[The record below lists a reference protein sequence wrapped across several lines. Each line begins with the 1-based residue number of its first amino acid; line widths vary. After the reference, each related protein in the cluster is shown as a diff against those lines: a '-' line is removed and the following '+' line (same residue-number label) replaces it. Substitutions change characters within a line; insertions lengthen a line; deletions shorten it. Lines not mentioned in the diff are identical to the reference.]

1 MKRWDHVAKGR
12 WAWPNTNSCGGPS
25 RPSVISDPGSDLA
38 KHFTQYKGCSCIN
51 QYYIVRLGM
60 VRWSIWLDEKT
71 VAALKK
77 IGDEEDRPVGWLIR
91 KAVEEFIQRR
101 KQGK

>member
-1 MKRWDHVAKGR
+1 VAEHELLR
-12 WAWPNTNSCGGPS
+12 RAEQAEL
-25 RPSVISDPGSDLA
+25 DFHPGSDLA
-38 KHFTQYKGCSCIN
+38 KHFTQYKGCFCMS

-77 IGDEEDRPVGWLIR
+77 IGEEEDRPVGWLIR

>member
-1 MKRWDHVAKGR
+1 
-12 WAWPNTNSCGGPS
+12 
-25 RPSVISDPGSDLA
+25 
-38 KHFTQYKGCSCIN
+38 
-51 QYYIVRLGM
+51 M

-77 IGDEEDRPVGWLIR
+77 IGEGEDRPIGWLIR

>member
-1 MKRWDHVAKGR
+1 MGVAKR
-12 WAWPNTNSCGGPS
+12 ELLRRAEQAE
-25 RPSVISDPGSDLA
+25 RHFHPGSDLA
-38 KHFTQYKGCSCIN
+38 KHVTQYKGWSCIDE
-51 QYYIVRLGM
+51 YYIVRLGM

>member
-1 MKRWDHVAKGR
+1 
-12 WAWPNTNSCGGPS
+12 
-25 RPSVISDPGSDLA
+25 
-38 KHFTQYKGCSCIN
+38 
-51 QYYIVRLGM
+51 M

-101 KQGK
+101 KRGK

>member
-1 MKRWDHVAKGR
+1 M
-12 WAWPNTNSCGGPS
+12 
-25 RPSVISDPGSDLA
+25 
-38 KHFTQYKGCSCIN
+38 
-51 QYYIVRLGM
+51 VRLGM

-77 IGDEEDRPVGWLIR
+77 IGAEMERPVGWLVR
-91 KAVEEFIQRR
+91 KAVEEFIERGPQRR

>member
-1 MKRWDHVAKGR
+1 MGVAKR
-12 WAWPNTNSCGGPS
+12 ELLRRAEQAE
-25 RPSVISDPGSDLA
+25 RHFHPGSDLA

-51 QYYIVRLGM
+51 EYYIVRLGM

>member
-1 MKRWDHVAKGR
+1 MV
-12 WAWPNTNSCGGPS
+12 PS
-25 RPSVISDPGSDLA
+25 
-38 KHFTQYKGCSCIN
+38 
-51 QYYIVRLGM
+51 GM
-60 VRWSIWLDEKT
+60 IRWSIWLDEKT

-77 IGDEEDRPVGWLIR
+77 IGEEVERPVGWLIR